1 MEQAASQL
9 IKIYTQSQFLMGHI
23 YYTPTP
29 EARLLDDLNGMA
41 DRGPVKKGKF
51 LELNDVT
58 IQYQNGK
65 TEKLKVTYINKA
77 TVQLAVTIGGADSGR
92 GIGAQKGYKAYP
104 FVEKSPTLV
113 RVETHDYIVTGNI
126 YRLGSQK
133 VWNILEDTATFL
145 PLTHAQVHTLANGA
159 LEMVSFVALNKDH
172 ILSLQEENGKQK
184 KGGAGN
190 GTNPKSVKQAVKS

>member
-1 MEQAASQL
+1 MELAASQL
-9 IKIYTQSQFLMGHI
+9 IKIYTQSQFLVGHI
-23 YYTPTP
+23 YYAPTP
-29 EARLLDDLNGMA
+29 EARLLDALNGVA

-58 IQYQNGK
+58 IQYQNGT
-65 TEKLKVTYINKA
+65 TEQLKVTYINKA
-77 TVQLAVTIGGADSGR
+77 TVQLAITIGDADSGR
-92 GIGAQKGYKAYP
+92 GIGAQKGYKSYP
-104 FVEKSPTLV
+104 FVEKSPIPV
-113 RVETHDYIVTGNI
+113 RVETHDYVVTGNI

-159 LEMVSFVALNKDH
+159 LEMVSFVALNKDQ

-184 KGGAGN
+184 RVGPVTA
-190 GTNPKSVKQAVKS
+190 